1 MIVKIVKM
9 WYNYHEDKGEK
20 FMLVVCQGLE
30 LSDAFLRVSKAIS
43 NKITNPILEGI
54 KLVAEDGTLTMS
66 ATDTELSI
74 EKKIKA
80 DIKIEGETVVP
91 GRFITEFVKKL
102 TNSLIEL
109 ELNER
114 NQLIIR
120 YEDSESVI
128 QCYNPVEYPGF
139 KKIGT
144 NEYFGITKKD
154 FKTVVNKCI
163 FAVATD
169 DSRPI
174 LKGVLFDIDNRE
186 LNAVA
191 LDGYRLARIKKS
203 IQSNIKKSIV
213 VPARSLNEI
222 SRLIDENDDVINVY
236 IDEYTI
242 MLDLGDTKVTSRL
255 LEGDYMNY
263 KQIIPVNYETFVI
276 LNRDQ
281 FVEALERAT
290 LLLRSAQNNFVKLD
304 IKENNICLTSNS
316 ELGNVKENIPAT
328 VAGKDLLI
336 SFNPRYF
343 LESLRVNTN
352 EFVKVCF
359 NEASNPCVI
368 VPTED
373 DEFLYLILPVRF
385 M

>member
-1 MIVKIVKM
+1 MI
-9 WYNYHEDKGEK
+9 
-20 FMLVVCQGLE
+20 VVCQGLE
-30 LSDAFLRVSKAIS
+30 LSDAFLKVSKAIS

-80 DIKIEGETVVP
+80 QVKVEGETVVP

-102 TNSLIEL
+102 TNSEIEL
-109 ELNER
+109 ELNEK
-114 NQLIIR
+114 NQMIIR

-139 KKIGT
+139 KKVET
-144 NEYFGITKKD
+144 DEYFGVSKRD
-154 FKTVVNKCI
+154 FKSLVAKSI
-163 FAVATD
+163 FSVAVD

-174 LKGVLFDIDNRE
+174 LKGVLFDIDNKE

-191 LDGYRLARIKKS
+191 LDGYRLARIKKM
-203 IQSNIKKSIV
+203 IVSNIKKSIV

-222 SRLIDENDDVINVY
+222 SKLIDDGEEIINVY
-236 IDEYTI
+236 LDDQTI
-242 MLDLGDTKVTSRL
+242 MIDLGDTKVTSRL

-276 LNRDQ
+276 ANKEQL
-281 FVEALERAT
+281 VEALERAT
-290 LLLRSAQNNFVKLD
+290 LLLRSAQNNYVKLD
-304 IKENNICLTSNS
+304 IKENNICITSNS
-316 ELGNVKENIPAT
+316 ELGNVRENIPVT

-343 LESLRVNTN
+343 LESLRANEN
-352 EFVKVCF
+352 EFVKICF
-359 NEASNPCVI
+359 NEASSPCVV
-368 VPTED
+368 VPTEG

>member
-1 MIVKIVKM
+1 MIVTT
-9 WYNYHEDKGEK
+9 
-20 FMLVVCQGLE
+20 QGLE

-66 ATDTELSI
+66 ATDTDLSI

-80 DIKIEGETVVP
+80 EVKVEGETVVP

-102 TNSLIEL
+102 TNSEIEL
-109 ELNER
+109 ELNDK

-120 YEDSESVI
+120 YEDSESII

-139 KKIGT
+139 KKVHSD
-144 NEYFGITKKD
+144 EFFGISKKD
-154 FKTVVNKCI
+154 FKNLVNKCI
-163 FAVATD
+163 FSVAVE

-174 LKGVLFDIDNRE
+174 LKGVLFDINNKE

-191 LDGYRLARIKKS
+191 LDGYRLARVKKTIS
-203 IQSNIKKSIV
+203 SNIKKSIV

-222 SRLIDENDDVINVY
+222 SKLIDETDEIINIY

-242 MLDLGDTKVTSRL
+242 MIDLGDTKVTSRL
-255 LEGDYMNY
+255 IEGDYMNY
-263 KQIIPVNYETFVI
+263 KQIIPANYETFVTV
-276 LNRDQ
+276 NKEQ
-281 FVEALERAT
+281 FEQALERAT

-304 IKENNICLTSNS
+304 IKENNICITSNS
-316 ELGNVKENIPAT
+316 ELGNVKENVPVT
-328 VAGKDLLI
+328 VNGKDLLI

-343 LESLRVNTN
+343 LECLRVNTN
-352 EFVKVCF
+352 EFVKICF
-359 NEASNPCVI
+359 NEASNPCVV
-368 VPTED
+368 VPTEE

>member
-1 MIVKIVKM
+1 
-9 WYNYHEDKGEK
+9 
-20 FMLVVCQGLE
+20 MLVVCQGLE

-54 KLVAEDGTLTMS
+54 KITAEDGTLTMS

-80 DIKIEGETVVP
+80 EIKVEGETVVP

-102 TNSLIEL
+102 TNSEIEL

-114 NQLIIR
+114 NQMTIR
-120 YEDSESVI
+120 YDDSESVI
-128 QCYNPVEYPGF
+128 QCYNPTEYPGF
-139 KKIGT
+139 KKVET
-144 NEYFGITKKD
+144 TEYFGITKKD

-163 FAVATD
+163 FSVALD

-174 LKGVLFDIDNRE
+174 LKGVLFDIAGKE
-186 LNAVA
+186 LSAVA
-191 LDGYRLARIKKS
+191 LDGYRLARVKKP
-203 IQSNIKKSIV
+203 IVSNLKKSIV
-213 VPARSLNEI
+213 VPARSLSEI
-222 SRLIDENDDVINVY
+222 SKLFDETDEVINVY
-236 IDEYTI
+236 IEENTI
-242 MLDLGDTKVTSRL
+242 MIDLGDTKITSRL

-263 KQIIPVNYETFVI
+263 KQIIPANYETFVI
-276 LNRDQ
+276 VNRDQ

-304 IKENNICLTSNS
+304 IKENNILLTSNS
-316 ELGNVKENIPAT
+316 ELGNVKENVPAT
-328 VAGKDLLI
+328 VTGKDLII

-352 EFVKVCF
+352 EFVKICF

-368 VPTED
+368 VPTD
-373 DEFLYLILPVRF
+373 DEEFLYLILPVRF

>member
-1 MIVKIVKM
+1 MI
-9 WYNYHEDKGEK
+9 
-20 FMLVVCQGLE
+20 VVCQGLE

-80 DIKIEGETVVP
+80 EVKVEGETVVP
-91 GRFITEFVKKL
+91 GRFMTEFVKKL
-102 TNSLIEL
+102 TNSEIEL
-109 ELNER
+109 ELTDK

-120 YEDSESVI
+120 YEDSESMI

-139 KKIGT
+139 KKVQT
-144 NEYFGITKKD
+144 DTYFGITKKD
-154 FKTVVNKCI
+154 FKLLVNKCI
-163 FAVATD
+163 FSVALE

-174 LKGVLFDIDNRE
+174 LKGVLFDIDNKE

-191 LDGYRLARIKKS
+191 LDGYRLAKVKKPIVS
-203 IQSNIKKSIV
+203 EMKKSIV
-213 VPARSLNEI
+213 VPSRSLNEI
-222 SRLIDENDDVINVY
+222 SKLIDENEEVINVY

-242 MLDLGDTKVTSRL
+242 MIDLGDTKITSRL

-276 LNRDQ
+276 VNKEQ
-281 FVEALERAT
+281 FEQALERAT
-290 LLLRSAQNNFVKLD
+290 LLLRSTQNNYVKFD
-304 IKENNICLTSNS
+304 IKENNVCITSNS
-316 ELGNVKENIPAT
+316 ELGNVKENVPVT
-328 VAGKDLLI
+328 VAGKDLII

-343 LESLRVNTN
+343 LESLKVNPN
-352 EFVKVCF
+352 EFIKICF
-359 NEASNPCVI
+359 NESSNPCVI
-368 VPTED
+368 VPTEN

>member
-1 MIVKIVKM
+1 
-9 WYNYHEDKGEK
+9 
-20 FMLVVCQGLE
+20 MLVVCQGLE

-139 KKIGT
+139 KKIQT
-144 NEYFGITKKD
+144 TEYFGITKKD
-154 FKTVVNKCI
+154 FKSMVNKCI

-174 LKGVLFDIDNRE
+174 LKGVLFDIDNKV

-191 LDGYRLARIKKS
+191 LDGYRLARIKKPVM
-203 IQSNIKKSIV
+203 SNIKKSIV

-222 SRLIDENDDVINVY
+222 SRLIDENDEVINIY
-236 IDEYTI
+236 IDEYTMMI
-242 MLDLGDTKVTSRL
+242 DLGDTKVTSRL

-276 LNRDQ
+276 LNKDQ

-343 LESLRVNTN
+343 LESLRVNAN